1 MGLLSINQMN
11 AQIKLGDMWKATH
24 LDNFPTKIKMVG
36 EEDNSINT
44 RARSNGDLVVNGIS
58 IITQEMFINDY
69 DATKAWNKA
78 PINIRL
84 SESLFN
90 AKTNIKQFVKTLPTK

>member
-1 MGLLSINQMN
+1 MGLLSINQIN

-24 LDNFPTKIKMVG
+24 LDNFPTKIKMLRA
-36 EEDNSINT
+36 EDNSINI
-44 RARSNGDLVVNGIS
+44 RARSNGDLVVNRIY
-58 IITQEMFINDY
+58 IITKETFIN

-84 SESLFN
+84 SESLFS
-90 AKTNIKQFVKTLPTK
+90 AKTKIKQFVKTLSTK